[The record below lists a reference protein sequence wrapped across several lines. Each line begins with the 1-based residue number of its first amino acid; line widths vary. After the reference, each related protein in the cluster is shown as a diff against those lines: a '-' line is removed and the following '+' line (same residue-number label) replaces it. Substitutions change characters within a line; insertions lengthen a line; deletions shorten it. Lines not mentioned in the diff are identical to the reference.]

1 MKNSKRI
8 KDNAIFFLL
17 SVLSIL
23 FLVPIIIVFINSFKS
38 RIYISSE
45 PLKLPTSETFVGLE
59 NYINGIASSDFF
71 IGIFSLTL
79 YYRCKRGAYCSFCFY
94 GGLVY
99 CQS

>member
-59 NYINGIASSDFF
+59 NYINGIASSDFLSAF
-71 IGIFSLTL
+71 FRSL
-79 YYRCKRGAYCSFCFY
+79 YRCKRGAYCSFRFY